1 MREFSKRFRVLE
13 SAANTILS
21 KLKNNNPYIAQI
33 SFDVKLSNDENI
45 IFIAPNE
52 ILAKFISTKY
62 GNDFSTEFEKILNKR
77 PIIKILSNKPNHA
90 TCCRRSRTVR
100 FS

>member
-77 PIIKILSNKPNHA
+77 PTIKILSNKN
-90 TCCRRSRTVR
+90 
-100 FS
+100 